1 MAFEI
6 FGFPVKVD
14 LSFFVVAA
22 FLGMNDNV
30 AVWLIWIAVVFVSV
44 LVHELGHAL
53 AGRKYGL
60 SPAIRLTMT
69 GGLTS
74 WSGGRR
80 LDPRESIFVSF
91 AGPAMGFAAGFL
103 VLALSTNVPLDSPY
117 LRVAVRDLLWVNF
130 GWGIINLI
138 PVLPLDG
145 GNIVRS
151 GIHLVRG
158 RPDEITPLRVSVFV
172 AVGGAFLALANGLLF
187 AAILAGFLAFQN
199 YQMLSARGG
208 RLV

>member
-1 MAFEI
+1 MAFQL
-6 FGFPVKVD
+6 FGFPVRVD

-30 AVWLIWIAVVFVSV
+30 RVWIMWIAVVFVSV
-44 LVHELGHAL
+44 LIHELGHAA

-74 WSGGRR
+74 WAGGRR
-80 LDPRESIFVSF
+80 LHPRESILVSF
-91 AGPAMGFAAGFL
+91 AGPAAGFATGLL
-103 VLALSTNVPLDSPY
+103 VLVLSTNLPLDAPY
-117 LRVAVRDLLWVNF
+117 LRVAVGQLLWVNF

-151 GIHLVRG
+151 GIHLVKG
-158 RPDEITPLRVSVFV
+158 FPDEITPLRVSVFV
-172 AVGGAFLALANGLLF
+172 GALGVLVALANGFFF
-187 AAILAGFLAFQN
+187 AAILSGFLAFQN
-199 YQMLSARGG
+199 YQALTSLGG